1 MSFANEIF
9 EILRN
14 AVNETK
20 YRVVIQE
27 TFYENI
33 ELKEFPCKFIRSR
46 LLRTKRIFKPPS
58 IRNTLYDK
66 AKITCQQ
73 TKIYKEL

>member
-1 MSFANEIF
+1 MTLSIAK
-9 EILRN
+9 R
-14 AVNETK
+14 
-20 YRVVIQE
+20 YRKL
-27 TFYENI
+27 FYENI
-33 ELKEFPCKFIRSR
+33 ELKKFPCKFIRSR
-46 LLRTKRIFKPPS
+46 LLRIKRIFKPPS

>member
-1 MSFANEIF
+1 MDD
-9 EILRN
+9 
-14 AVNETK
+14 TK
-20 YRVVIQE
+20 YSEAIQE

-58 IRNTLYDK
+58 IRNVLYDK

-73 TKIYKEL
+73 TKIYKEV